1 MKYLWNMLVSQ
12 KHLIDPCVSV
22 ESDGKADCKE
32 NASIPMN
39 QNEDVEDHF
48 GYPESIRE
56 VCPRLRLVEELK
68 HSVDPRHPVQPEDDR
83 TGHLD
88 KLQCGF
94 LDLSG

>member
-1 MKYLWNMLVSQ
+1 MLVSQ

-32 NASIPMN
+32 DTSIPVN

-68 HSVDPRHPVQPEDDR
+68 HSVDSRHPVQPEDHR
-83 TGHLD
+83 AGHLD